1 MIGVAPGIRDSS
13 VSETTKVCYRP
24 AGVGK
29 FDRIATSRSCV
40 PAVGESITIVV
51 ILWGLG
57 RVSLPVAMRR
67 FEKSHRER
75 ERVSRLIPKNEG
87 AVMDKFV
94 PLLFAIAI
102 FFSLANDIAAQEA
115 SVEQLSEK
123 LELLKKENELLIK
136 ENELLKK
143 EIEQLLVTDKK
154 SPSQGKR
161 SLGDL
166 FIVGAKLPMRS
177 EHVAG
182 PTRGMTTVGVLTI
195 TSRDGDAFTATNAW
209 RDEKDGT
216 TRSGEIQ
223 GKIMG
228 TKMARW
234 RRVDAPNGPEV
245 VLTLRPD
252 GNYIDTVGR
261 NANGLII
268 KAVIDVSK

>member
-1 MIGVAPGIRDSS
+1 MIGVVPGIRDSS

-29 FDRIATSRSCV
+29 FDRIDTSRSCV

-51 ILWGLG
+51 IRWGLG
-57 RVSLPVAMRR
+57 RVSWPVAMRR

-75 ERVSRLIPKNEG
+75 ERVLRLIPKNEG
-87 AVMDKFV
+87 AVMNRFV
-94 PLLFAIAI
+94 SLLFAVAI
-102 FFSLANDIAAQEA
+102 FFSLADDVAAQEA
-115 SVEQLSEK
+115 SVEQLTEK

-143 EIEQLLVTDKK
+143 EIEQMRVSDKK
-154 SPSQGKR
+154 RPSQGRR

-166 FIVGAKLPMRS
+166 FVVGAKLPMRT

-182 PTRGMTTVGVLTI
+182 PTRGMTGVGVLTI
-195 TSRDGDAFTATNAW
+195 TSRDGDAFTATNSW
-209 RDEKDGT
+209 RIEKDGT
-216 TRSGEIQ
+216 SGSGEIQ

-228 TKMARW
+228 ANMARW

-252 GNYIDTVGR
+252 GNYIETLGR
-261 NANGLII
+261 NPNGLII
-268 KAVIDVSK
+268 KGVIDVSK